1 MTDFFFRTGEATVFA
16 AEGQFT
22 DAMPEV
28 LIGSV
33 RGPAGQAFANMM
45 GQTAGHTRMFAVRDC
60 NQMVRPATMMVSKV
74 TMKSS
79 AYVNLFGS
87 VVQSA
92 TADAVLDCVI
102 EGVLPRAQVDE
113 LCILIMV
120 WLDPR
125 CATDDNLDQRDLY
138 RTNYEATKL
147 AIANAVRGEPT
158 IETLI
163 ANRDSVRH
171 CMVEFDPRELDRA

>member
-1 MTDFFFRTGEATVFA
+1 MTDIFFRTGEATVFA
-16 AEGQFT
+16 AEGQYT
-22 DAMPEV
+22 DAMPEI

-79 AYVNLFGS
+79 AYVDLFGGI
-87 VVQSA
+87 VQAA
-92 TADAVLDCVI
+92 TADAVLDSVI
-102 EGVLPRAQVDE
+102 DGVLPRDQLDD
-113 LCILIMV
+113 LCILAMI
-120 WLDPR
+120 WIDPR
-125 CATDDNLDQRDLY
+125 CVTEPNLDKKDLY

-147 AIANAVRGEPT
+147 AIARAMRNEPT
-158 IETLI
+158 IDELI
-163 ANRDSVRH
+163 ANRHTIRH
-171 CMVEFDPRELDRA
+171 FMLDEEGAE